1 MWNGEH
7 EHKNEDSPP
16 GATAVPDNQGV
27 LDVCTGYSLGKA
39 VVNGFM
45 TEKFVADKIIDID
58 QGKVT
63 SLLVNEHKV
72 CFVKFANSD

>member
-1 MWNGEH
+1 MSNGEL

-45 TEKFVADKIIDID
+45 TKKFVADKIIDID
-58 QGKVT
+58 
-63 SLLVNEHKV
+63 
-72 CFVKFANSD
+72 